1 MTTAPTDRYEHHHGD
16 IGGQMGTDADTPGR
30 STKQVVMLVGGLVL
44 AFAVGYLIMAVLP
57 FWLGLPLLIVLVVAA
72 RLYRIRTAGGG

>member
-1 MTTAPTDRYEHHHGD
+1 
-16 IGGQMGTDADTPGR
+16 MGTDAGGDSPGR
-30 STKQVVMLVGGLVL
+30 TTKQVVMLVGGLIL

-57 FWLGLPLLIVLVVAA
+57 FWLGLPVLIVLVVAA

>member
-1 MTTAPTDRYEHHHGD
+1 
-16 IGGQMGTDADTPGR
+16 MGTDAGGDTPGR
-30 STKQVVMLVGGLVL
+30 STKQVVMLVGGLIL

>member
-1 MTTAPTDRYEHHHGD
+1 
-16 IGGQMGTDADTPGR
+16 MGTDAGGDTPGR
-30 STKQVVMLVGGLVL
+30 STKQVVMLVGALIL

>member
-1 MTTAPTDRYEHHHGD
+1 
-16 IGGQMGTDADTPGR
+16 MGTDADTPGR